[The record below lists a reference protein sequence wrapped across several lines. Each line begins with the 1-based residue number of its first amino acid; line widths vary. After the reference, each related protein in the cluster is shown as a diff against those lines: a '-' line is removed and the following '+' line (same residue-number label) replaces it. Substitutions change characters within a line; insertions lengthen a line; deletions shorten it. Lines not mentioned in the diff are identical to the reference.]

1 MTGAAARTASRPF
14 HVMAKPTGAVCNLDC
29 AYCFYLTKKQL
40 YPGSGFR
47 MSDEVLEQYVVQLL
61 DAHRDQPET
70 VLAFQGGEPTM
81 MGLDFFRRVVDLERQ
96 HARPGQVVR
105 NTLQTNATLLDDD
118 WAEFLRE
125 HDFLVGVSVDG
136 PRELHDT
143 YRVDRGGK
151 PTFDRVVAGLAAL
164 QRHGVEW
171 NALVTVN
178 RANQDHGAGVYRFLR
193 DDLDAHFVQLIP
205 IVDRHDGELLPH
217 SVEPAAYGDFLCAV
231 FDEWVRHDVGTVFVQ
246 DFDTALAHWLG
257 LEGAGVCVHERTC
270 GTSVALEHTGD
281 VYSCDH
287 FVEPDHL
294 LGNLRD
300 THLVDLLASP
310 RQRAFG
316 AAKRDTLPRH
326 CRECDVRFACHGE
339 CPKNRFTTTPD
350 GEPGLNYLCA
360 GYEAFFRHVDGPMR
374 LMADLLRQG
383 RFADEVRAIFARAG
397 RNEPCPCGS
406 GRKAKACHGG

>member
-193 DDLDAHFVQLIP
+193 DELDARFVQLIP

-217 SVEPAAYGDFLCAV
+217 SVEPAAYGDFLCEV

-246 DFDTALAHWLG
+246 AFDTALAHWLG
-257 LEGAGVCVHERTC
+257 LEGMGVCVHERTC
-270 GTSVALEHTGD
+270 GSSVALEHTGD

-287 FVEPDHL
+287 YVDPEHL
-294 LGNLRD
+294 LGTLGEGR
-300 THLVDLLASP
+300 TLLELVESP
-310 RQRAFG
+310 QQRTFG
-316 AAKRDTLPRH
+316 SAKLETLPAQ
-326 CRECDVRFACHGE
+326 CRSCRVRFACNGG
-339 CPKNRFTTTPD
+339 CPKDRFATTLD
-350 GEPGLNYLCA
+350 GEPGLNHLCA
-360 GYEAFFRHVDGPMR
+360 GYRRFFEHVDRPMR
-374 LMADLLRQG
+374 FMAERVRSGGDVADVMGLMARRDRTAAEAQG
-383 RFADEVRAIFARAG
+383 EQKAG
-397 RNEPCPCGS
+397 DR
-406 GRKAKACHGG
+406 HG